1 MGISCFVGKFGKY
14 INRFALT
21 LALLGVASGVALIV
35 YRQMTSVAIVQTMPG
50 SATTPDV
57 GGAFSL
63 VDHTGKTVTDQDF
76 SGEYLLIY
84 FGYTFCPDVCP
95 NTLLAM
101 SQALDDLGPL
111 ADEVRPILI
120 TVDPERDDQAVLAE
134 YVRHFHPRLVGLTG
148 SPERIAEAAKA
159 YRVYYAKAKVP
170 EDQGGGGADDYLM
183 DHSGY
188 LYLMD
193 REGRLGALLSHRSGP
208 DEIAAKI
215 RELLD
220 QG

>member
-1 MGISCFVGKFGKY
+1 VGKFGKHV
-14 INRFALT
+14 NRFALT
-21 LALLGVASGVALIV
+21 LALLGVASGVGLVA
-35 YRQMTSVAIVQTMPG
+35 YRQITSVATVQPMPG
-50 SATTPDV
+50 SATTPQV

-63 VDHTGKTVTDQDF
+63 VDHTGRTVTDQDF
-76 SGEYLLIY
+76 RGEYLLIY

-95 NTLLAM
+95 NTLLAV

-111 ADEVRPILI
+111 ADQVRPILI
-120 TVDPERDDQAVLAE
+120 TVDPERDDRAVLAE

-159 YRVYYAKAKVP
+159 YQVYYAKAQLP
-170 EDQGGGGADDYLM
+170 EDQGADDDYLM
-183 DHSGY
+183 DHSGF

-193 REGRLGALLSHRSGP
+193 REGRLGALLSHNSGP

-215 RELLD
+215 RELMD